1 MLGFERHDVSD
12 LEMLFLE
19 IDWVIVN
26 MLSSAT
32 ISVPAL
38 VTIFQGWGISRW
50 KWETLISCV
59 YFQKYDGSDLVGLVW
74 DVDLVIFYSP
84 YSSTSL
90 FLEEI

>member
-32 ISVPAL
+32 LSVPAV
-38 VTIFQGWGISRW
+38 VTICQGWGMSRW

-59 YFQKYDGSDLVGLVW
+59 DFQKRDGSDLVGLVW
-74 DVDLVIFYSP
+74 DVDLVIFE
-84 YSSTSL
+84 SS
-90 FLEEI
+90 

>member
-32 ISVPAL
+32 LSGPDV
-38 VTIFQGWGISRW
+38 VTICHDQGMS
-50 KWETLISCV
+50 
-59 YFQKYDGSDLVGLVW
+59 
-74 DVDLVIFYSP
+74 
-84 YSSTSL
+84 
-90 FLEEI
+90 